1 MPGTANMERKN
12 RRFQWIPPWEMPA
25 DPIKA
30 VFWFLYWLLRVV
42 VRFYWFPLLAGVIYE
57 SLLNGLIGGGI
68 TLLLGLVLWV
78 ALFAVLKVVELLRGV
93 AQVLATVEQ
102 LQRELGFVEDDSPS
116 RPGEGETGGEPRVVE
131 GTIVYLDE
139 KRRERESRPGAN

>member
-1 MPGTANMERKN
+1 
-12 RRFQWIPPWEMPA
+12 MPA

-42 VRFYWFPLLAGVIYE
+42 VRFYWLPLLAGVIYE
-57 SLLNGLIGGGI
+57 GLLNGLIGGGI
-68 TLLLGLVLWV
+68 TLLLGLALWV
-78 ALFAVLKVVELLRGV
+78 ALFAVLRIVELLRGV

-102 LQRELGFVEDDSPS
+102 LQQEFSLIDNDPLS
-116 RPGEGETGGEPRVVE
+116 RSSEGEPRNEPRVVE

-139 KRRERESRPGAN
+139 KRRERGDRPGAS

>member
-1 MPGTANMERKN
+1 MERNN
-12 RRFQWIPPWEMPA
+12 RRLQWIPPWEMPA

-42 VRFYWFPLLAGVIYE
+42 VRFYWLPLLAGVIYE
-57 SLLNGLIGGGI
+57 GLLNGLIGGGI
-68 TLLLGLVLWV
+68 TLLLGLALWV
-78 ALFAVLKVVELLRGV
+78 ALFAVLRIVELLRGV

-102 LQRELGFVEDDSPS
+102 LQQEFSLIDNDPLS
-116 RPGEGETGGEPRVVE
+116 RSSEGEPRNEPRVVE

-139 KRRERESRPGAN
+139 KRRERGDRPGAS

>member
-1 MPGTANMERKN
+1 MNMERNN
-12 RRFQWIPPWEMPA
+12 RRLQWIPPWEMPA

-42 VRFYWFPLLAGVIYE
+42 VRFYWLPLLAGVIYE
-57 SLLNGLIGGGI
+57 GLLNGLIGGGI
-68 TLLLGLVLWV
+68 TLLLGLALWV
-78 ALFAVLKVVELLRGV
+78 ALFAVLRIVELLRGV

-102 LQRELGFVEDDSPS
+102 LQQEFSLIDNDPLS
-116 RPGEGETGGEPRVVE
+116 RSSEGEPRNEPRVVE

-139 KRRERESRPGAN
+139 KRRERGDRPGAS

>member
-1 MPGTANMERKN
+1 MKRKN
-12 RRFQWIPPWEMPA
+12 RRLQWIPPWEMPA

-42 VRFYWFPLLAGVIYE
+42 VRFYWLPLLAGVIYE

-78 ALFAVLKVVELLRGV
+78 VLFAALRVVELLRGV
-93 AQVLATVEQ
+93 AHVLATVEQ
-102 LQRELGFVEDDSPS
+102 LQREFSLVDNDPLPRSS
-116 RPGEGETGGEPRVVE
+116 EGEPRDEPRVVE

-139 KRRERESRPGAN
+139 KRRERGGQPGAN

>member
-1 MPGTANMERKN
+1 
-12 RRFQWIPPWEMPA
+12 MPA

-42 VRFYWFPLLAGVIYE
+42 VRFYWLPLLAGVLYE

-68 TLLLGLVLWV
+68 TLLLGGVLWV
-78 ALFAVLKVVELLRGV
+78 ALFAILKVVELLRGV

-102 LQRELGFVEDDSPS
+102 LQRELGLDEDDSRS
-116 RPGEGETGGEPRVVE
+116 RPSESGAGDEPRVVE

-139 KRRERESRPGAN
+139 KRREREGRPGAN